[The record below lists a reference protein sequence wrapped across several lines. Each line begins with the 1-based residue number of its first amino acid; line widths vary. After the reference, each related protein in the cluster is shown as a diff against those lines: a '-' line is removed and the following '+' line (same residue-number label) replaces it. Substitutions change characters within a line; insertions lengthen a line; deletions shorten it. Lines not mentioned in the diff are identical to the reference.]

1 MGQIQ
6 LQTGDGKASIDLLG
20 VGHHVN
26 ALRVQLV
33 IHKASTFSESAS
45 LASEAKGLA
54 VSINQATSRFFFFTI
69 ALSGLKEKHTLSSYT
84 ETENNEIQGTK
95 TTIIQMDDTRSILFV
110 CCFGFF
116 FFFAGCLTYIPTVHS
131 NTEVKICRTTI

>member
-1 MGQIQ
+1 M
-6 LQTGDGKASIDLLG
+6 L
-20 VGHHVN
+20 
-26 ALRVQLV
+26 
-33 IHKASTFSESAS
+33 FSESAS

-54 VSINQATSRFFFFTI
+54 VSINQATSRFIYFFFTI

-131 NTEVKICRTTI
+131 NTEIKICRTTIQPQLVHTAALTKPFKFHDYSSDTVLTNTTLSI